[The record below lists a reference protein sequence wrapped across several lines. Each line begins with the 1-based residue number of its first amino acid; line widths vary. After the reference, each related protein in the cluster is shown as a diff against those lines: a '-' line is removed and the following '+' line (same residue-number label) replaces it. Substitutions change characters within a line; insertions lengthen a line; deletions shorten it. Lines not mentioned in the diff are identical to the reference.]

1 MRQIKIW
8 LCAQQAFLIGLM
20 LQGGMAAA
28 QNLAT
33 NPGFETG
40 DTTGWFAW
48 GSSTL
53 SVETNQ
59 VHSGSYA
66 VLVTNRT
73 DTWNGIAQSLL
84 GVLQPNQACNFSI
97 WLRLASGSS
106 QTMAL
111 TLQQADDSG
120 TSYTWIASGSVFTN
134 GWTQFSGQFTYNPSG
149 TVSALNLYAE
159 VPSS

>member
-28 QNLAT
+28 QNLVT

-59 VHSGSYA
+59 VHSGDYA
-66 VLVTNRT
+66 CDVSNRT
-73 DTWNGIAQSLL
+73 DTWNGIAQSLQ
-84 GVLQPNQACNFSI
+84 GVLQANQTYNFSV
-97 WLRLASGSS
+97 WLLLAGGPG

-111 TLQQADDSG
+111 TLKKVD
-120 TSYTWIASGSVFTN
+120 
-134 GWTQFSGQFTYNPSG
+134 
-149 TVSALNLYAE
+149 
-159 VPSS
+159 